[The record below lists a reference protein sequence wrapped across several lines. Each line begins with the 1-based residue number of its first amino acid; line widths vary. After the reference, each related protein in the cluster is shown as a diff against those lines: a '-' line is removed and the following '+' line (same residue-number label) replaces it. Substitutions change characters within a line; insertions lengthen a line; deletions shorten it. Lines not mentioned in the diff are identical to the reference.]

1 MICYTTAWNETLA
14 EAAGSGLLKHG
25 PTVPGISAGQMRLRV
40 VVGPTFTRPLPAAS
54 ASVLNPSP
62 IGYKRAAEKNLHP
75 TGFPTKEEEDR
86 EEEVVRVHTYRYYY
100 VAYFVSRSS
109 GDCGSGFAVYF

>member
-14 EAAGSGLLKHG
+14 EAAGSGL
-25 PTVPGISAGQMRLRV
+25 
-40 VVGPTFTRPLPAAS
+40 AAS